1 MVFKLKGGHVT
12 INSKKQALEKN
23 IVERCISDTEISMMC
38 YIFEHDNDMIVDLE
52 TNPKF
57 KKTLDDLSKELGIDI
72 KVRISESNLCTPDHW
87 KEDKAENERPLIV
100 ILISCRSYTNVMM
113 NNFGRDP
120 PKTEKGKIVFVD
132 TKPPRQYDG
141 GIFKNVYYFGFTDYI
156 HPHDGEIYSCKHE
169 HPEDKI
175 PYTTCHM
182 FTGEKK
188 QECCKVKKQHFAS
201 MFSSL
206 LEKRNCMKFTKE
218 SLGKKFKEL
227 QEKIKRVNESKQ
239 KMEAITR
246 EFTTGKFFLLD
257 GDKPSG
263 ISCDHNEC
271 KILQYHKNANN
282 KSREFNLQAKAK
294 EGIKAEVGP
303 EVLRRQHNKETQEV
317 LSQLEKGLDINK
329 AIEGI
334 TLLEKAMANKNTIM
348 VKMLL
353 ARGAK
358 IPKKLIKPILEGGLF
373 TESPVKEVVHEFFIR
388 NPDMINAPLQGGVTP
403 LCTGIINSDKDFVKF
418 CLDNGAD
425 PNQMLKGYD
434 YTGMYPIHLAVSYG
448 FVDGL
453 ELLVSKGANI
463 NSETGNHIRPA
474 KLACMRADIAVLR
487 FLVSKGATLTDDE
500 REACDIYKQLGG
512 RTMRKRRQNKR
523 TRKQ

>member
-1 MVFKLKGGHVT
+1 MVFTRKLKGGYVT

-23 IVERCISDTEISMMC
+23 IVQRCMIDTENPMLG
-38 YIFEHDNDMIVDLE
+38 YVFEHDNDMIVDLD

-57 KKTLDDLSKELGIDI
+57 KKTLDDLSKELEIDI
-72 KVRISESNLCTPDHW
+72 KVRISESNLCIPDHW
-87 KEDKAENERPLIV
+87 KEDEAEGDRPLVV

-113 NNFGRDP
+113 NNLGKSP

-141 GIFKNVYYFGFTDYI
+141 GIFKNVYYFGFSNYI

-175 PYTTCHM
+175 PYPTCHM

-188 QECCKVKKQHFAS
+188 KDCCKVKKQHFAS

-206 LEKRNCMKFTKE
+206 LEKRTCMKFTKE
-218 SLGKKFKEL
+218 SLEKKFKEL
-227 QEKIKRVNESKQ
+227 KEKIKRVKESKQ

-263 ISCDHNEC
+263 ISCEKGAC
-271 KILQYHKNANN
+271 KILQYHKTADS

-294 EGIKAEVGP
+294 EGIKAEVGV
-303 EVLRRQHNKETQEV
+303 EVLRRQHMKETQEV

-329 AIEGI
+329 AVEGV
-334 TLLEKAMANKNTIM
+334 TLLEKAMAKKNTMM

-388 NPDMINAPLQGGVTP
+388 NPDMINSPLQGGVTP
-403 LCTGIINSDKDFVKF
+403 LCTGIINGDKDFVKF
-418 CLDNGAD
+418 CLDKGAD

-453 ELLVSKGANI
+453 ELLLSKGANI
-463 NSETGNHIRPA
+463 NSETSNHIKPA
-474 KLACMRADIAVLR
+474 KLACMRADVPVLR
-487 FLVSKGATLTDDE
+487 FLLSKGATLTQEE
-500 REACDIYKQLGG
+500 REACDIYKNISGG
-512 RTMRKRRQNKR
+512 LRKTRRNKR
-523 TRKQ
+523 T